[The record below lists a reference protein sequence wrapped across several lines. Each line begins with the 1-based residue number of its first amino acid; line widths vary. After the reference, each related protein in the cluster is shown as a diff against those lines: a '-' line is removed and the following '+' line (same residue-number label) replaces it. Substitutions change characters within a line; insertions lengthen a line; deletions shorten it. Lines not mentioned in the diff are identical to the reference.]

1 LTRSGDRRS
10 PLRFVLAGAA
20 NALATYLLY
29 LALLP
34 FIGYKLAYT
43 VSYVVGIALAYLMN
57 SAFVFRVPMSVRS
70 AARFPLVYVFQYV
83 AGLALVTAQVEL
95 LSIPAWLAPWIATA
109 ILVPASFVLTR
120 FVLGAK

>member
-1 LTRSGDRRS
+1 
-10 PLRFVLAGAA
+10 LAGAA